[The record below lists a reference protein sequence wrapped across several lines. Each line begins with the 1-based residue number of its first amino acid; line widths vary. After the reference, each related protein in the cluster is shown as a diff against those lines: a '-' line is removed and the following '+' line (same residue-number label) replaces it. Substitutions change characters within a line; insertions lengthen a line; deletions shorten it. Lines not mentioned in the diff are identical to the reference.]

1 MPGSGRRLCPIKLR
15 TKPFTSQGDITPPRP
30 RLLSEINVQARPASA
45 QGWGQE
51 GHRERARLDPSLSL
65 WLHFLSRMVPQ
76 ASSAEVPESDQGF
89 WFPWHPARI

>member
-1 MPGSGRRLCPIKLR
+1 MPHQAQDQAFHFTGRHH
-15 TKPFTSQGDITPPRP
+15 PPRP
-30 RLLSEINVQARPASA
+30 RLLSEINVQARPAPA